1 MKGWLLTDREL
12 EYWTCPCMVGF
23 PDSVESIRRVDSFS
37 WIDDRSLF
45 MPYGP
50 PIRVH
55 GGCNKLSYNFSLIFK
70 TRFEALALNEE
81 VLASFMCKSCLY

>member
-1 MKGWLLTDREL
+1 
-12 EYWTCPCMVGF
+12 
-23 PDSVESIRRVDSFS
+23 
-37 WIDDRSLF
+37 

-70 TRFEALALNEE
+70 TRFEAFALN
-81 VLASFMCKSCLY
+81 